1 MKFYTKLGDDGS
13 TSLYGGHRVMKDDIR
28 IEVSGDIDELNA
40 HIGLLSAMVE
50 GDVSEILDE
59 IQARLFIVGASMS
72 SMADGSWRVGKE
84 VKGESSLSDLE
95 LARLEQE
102 IDRLQA
108 AVPQLETFVLPGGSA
123 KAAQSHVCRTV
134 CRRVERRLVALS
146 RDVDVDALT
155 MRFVNRLSDY
165 FFSLALYLNFIEGYD
180 EKNSIL
186 LANNTKITIFAVETR
201 GIWLLRQKPN
211 EKWLRYNR

>member
-13 TSLYGGHRVMKDDIR
+13 TSLYGGRRVMKDDIR
-28 IEVSGDIDELNA
+28 IEVSGEIDELNA

-180 EKNSIL
+180 EKTLYYLQIIQNYY
-186 LANNTKITIFAVETR
+186 FAVETR

>member
-1 MKFYTKLGDDGS
+1 MKLYTKLGDDGS
-13 TSLYGGHRVMKDDIR
+13 TSLYGGRRVMKDDIR
-28 IEVSGDIDELNA
+28 IEVSGEIDELNA
-40 HIGLLSAMVE
+40 HIGLLSAMDE

-59 IQARLFIVGASMS
+59 IQARLCIVGASMS

-108 AVPQLETFVLPGGSA
+108 AVPQLDTFVLPGGCT

-180 EKNSIL
+180 EK
-186 LANNTKITIFAVETR
+186 KIYITC
-201 GIWLLRQKPN
+201 K
-211 EKWLRYNR
+211 

>member
-13 TSLYGGHRVMKDDIR
+13 TSLYGGRRVMKDDIR
-28 IEVSGDIDELNA
+28 IEVSGEIDELNA

-50 GDVSEILDE
+50 GDAIEMLNE
-59 IQARLFIVGASMS
+59 IQARLFIVGASLS
-72 SMADGSWRVGKE
+72 SVVVKGSWRVGKE
-84 VKGESSLSDLE
+84 VKGESSLSDIE
-95 LARLEQE
+95 LVRLEQE

-108 AVPQLETFVLPGGSA
+108 AVPQLDTFVLPGGSA

-146 RDVDVDALT
+146 RDVDVDVLT

-180 EKNSIL
+180 EKKL
-186 LANNTKITIFAVETR
+186 YITC
-201 GIWLLRQKPN
+201 K
-211 EKWLRYNR
+211 

>member
-1 MKFYTKLGDDGS
+1 MKLYTKLGDDGS
-13 TSLYGGHRVMKDDIR
+13 TSLYGGRRVMKDDIR
-28 IEVSGDIDELNA
+28 IEVSGEIDELNA

-84 VKGESSLSDLE
+84 VKGESSLSDIE
-95 LARLEQE
+95 LVRLEQE

-108 AVPQLETFVLPGGSA
+108 AVPQLETFVLPGGCTKS
-123 KAAQSHVCRTV
+123 AQSHVCRTV

-155 MRFVNRLSDY
+155 MQFVNRLSDY

-180 EKNSIL
+180 EKKL
-186 LANNTKITIFAVETR
+186 YITC
-201 GIWLLRQKPN
+201 K
-211 EKWLRYNR
+211 

>member
-1 MKFYTKLGDDGS
+1 MKLYTKLGDDGS
-13 TSLYGGHRVMKDDIR
+13 TSLYGGRRVMKDDIR
-28 IEVSGDIDELNA
+28 IEVSGEIDELNA

-50 GDVSEILDE
+50 GDAIEMLNE
-59 IQARLFIVGASMS
+59 IQARLFIVGASLS

-84 VKGESSLSDLE
+84 VHGKSCLSDVE

-108 AVPQLETFVLPGGSA
+108 AVPQLETFVLPGGCT

-180 EKNSIL
+180 EKKL
-186 LANNTKITIFAVETR
+186 YITC
-201 GIWLLRQKPN
+201 K
-211 EKWLRYNR
+211 

>member
-1 MKFYTKLGDDGS
+1 MKLYTKLGDDGS
-13 TSLYGGHRVMKDDIR
+13 TSLYGGRRVMKDDIR
-28 IEVSGDIDELNA
+28 IEVSGEIDELNA

-59 IQARLFIVGASMS
+59 IQARLFIVGASVS

-84 VKGESSLSDLE
+84 VKGESSLSDVE
-95 LARLEQE
+95 LSRLEQE

-108 AVPQLETFVLPGGSA
+108 AVPQLETFVLPGGCT

-155 MRFVNRLSDY
+155 MQFVNRLSDY
-165 FFSLALYLNFIEGYD
+165 FFCLALYLNFIEGYD
-180 EKNSIL
+180 EKKL
-186 LANNTKITIFAVETR
+186 YITC
-201 GIWLLRQKPN
+201 K
-211 EKWLRYNR
+211 

>member
-1 MKFYTKLGDDGS
+1 MKLYTKLGDDGS
-13 TSLYGGHRVMKDDIR
+13 TSLYGGRRVMKDDIR
-28 IEVSGDIDELNA
+28 IEVSGEIDELNA

-50 GDVSEILDE
+50 GDVSEILNE
-59 IQARLFIVGASMS
+59 IQTRLFIVGASMS

-84 VKGESSLSDLE
+84 VKGESSLSDVE

-108 AVPQLETFVLPGGSA
+108 AVPQLETFVLPGGCT

-180 EKNSIL
+180 EKKL
-186 LANNTKITIFAVETR
+186 YITC
-201 GIWLLRQKPN
+201 K
-211 EKWLRYNR
+211 

>member
-1 MKFYTKLGDDGS
+1 MKLYTKLGDDGS
-13 TSLYGGHRVMKDDIR
+13 TSLYGGRRVMKDDIR
-28 IEVSGDIDELNA
+28 IEVSGEIDELNA
-40 HIGLLSAMVE
+40 HIGLLSTMVE
-50 GDVSEILDE
+50 GDAIEMLNE
-59 IQARLFIVGASMS
+59 IQARLFIVGASLS
-72 SMADGSWRVGKE
+72 SAVVKSSWRVGKE
-84 VKGESSLSDLE
+84 VNGESSLSDIE

-108 AVPQLETFVLPGGSA
+108 VVPQLDTFVLPGGCTKS
-123 KAAQSHVCRTV
+123 AQSHVCRTV

-180 EKNSIL
+180 EKKTLYYLQIIQKL
-186 LANNTKITIFAVETR
+186 LFLQLKQEAC
-201 GIWLLRQKPN
+201 G
-211 EKWLRYNR
+211 YNPIVS

>member
-1 MKFYTKLGDDGS
+1 MKLYTKLGDDGS
-13 TSLYGGHRVMKDDIR
+13 TSLYGGRRVMKDDIR
-28 IEVSGDIDELNA
+28 IEVSGEIDELNA
-40 HIGLLSAMVE
+40 HIGLLSTMVE
-50 GDVSEILDE
+50 GDAIEMLNE

-84 VKGESSLSDLE
+84 VKGESSLSDVE

-108 AVPQLETFVLPGGSA
+108 AVPQLDTFVLPGGCTKS
-123 KAAQSHVCRTV
+123 AQSHVCRTV

-180 EKNSIL
+180 EKKL
-186 LANNTKITIFAVETR
+186 YITC
-201 GIWLLRQKPN
+201 K
-211 EKWLRYNR
+211 

>member
-13 TSLYGGHRVMKDDIR
+13 TSLYGGRRVMKDDIR
-28 IEVSGDIDELNA
+28 IEVSGEIDELNA

-50 GDVSEILDE
+50 GDVSEMLDE

-84 VKGESSLSDLE
+84 VKGESSLSDIE

-102 IDRLQA
+102 IDRLQS
-108 AVPQLETFVLPGGSA
+108 AVPQLDTFVLPGGCT

-165 FFSLALYLNFIEGYD
+165 FFSLSLYLNFIEGYD
-180 EKNSIL
+180 EKKL
-186 LANNTKITIFAVETR
+186 YITC
-201 GIWLLRQKPN
+201 K
-211 EKWLRYNR
+211 

>member
-1 MKFYTKLGDDGS
+1 MKLYTKLGDDGS
-13 TSLYGGHRVMKDDIR
+13 TSLYGGRRVMKDDIR
-28 IEVSGDIDELNA
+28 IEVSGEIDELNA

-72 SMADGSWRVGKE
+72 SMVDGSWRVGKE

-108 AVPQLETFVLPGGSA
+108 AVPQLDTFVLPGGCA

-155 MRFVNRLSDY
+155 MQFVNRLSDF

-180 EKNSIL
+180 EKKL
-186 LANNTKITIFAVETR
+186 YITC
-201 GIWLLRQKPN
+201 K
-211 EKWLRYNR
+211 

>member
-1 MKFYTKLGDDGS
+1 MKLYTKLGDDGS
-13 TSLYGGHRVMKDDIR
+13 TSLDGGHRVMKDDIR
-28 IEVSGDIDELNA
+28 IEVSGEIDELNA

-108 AVPQLETFVLPGGSA
+108 AVPQLETFVLHGGSA

-180 EKNSIL
+180 EKKL
-186 LANNTKITIFAVETR
+186 YITC
-201 GIWLLRQKPN
+201 K
-211 EKWLRYNR
+211 

>member
-28 IEVSGDIDELNA
+28 IEVSGEIDELNA

-84 VKGESSLSDLE
+84 VKGESSLSDLQ

-180 EKNSIL
+180 EKKL
-186 LANNTKITIFAVETR
+186 YITC
-201 GIWLLRQKPN
+201 K
-211 EKWLRYNR
+211 

>member
-1 MKFYTKLGDDGS
+1 MKLYTKLGDDGS
-13 TSLYGGHRVMKDDIR
+13 TSLYGGRRVMKDDIR
-28 IEVSGDIDELNA
+28 IEVSGEIDELNA
-40 HIGLLSAMVE
+40 HIGLLSAMVG
-50 GDVSEILDE
+50 GDAIEMLNE
-59 IQARLFIVGASMS
+59 IQARLFIVGASLS

-84 VKGESSLSDLE
+84 VKGESSLSDIE

-123 KAAQSHVCRTV
+123 KAARSHVCRTV

-180 EKNSIL
+180 EKKL
-186 LANNTKITIFAVETR
+186 YITC
-201 GIWLLRQKPN
+201 K
-211 EKWLRYNR
+211 

>member
-13 TSLYGGHRVMKDDIR
+13 TSLYGGRRVMKDDSR
-28 IEVSGDIDELNA
+28 IEVSGEIDELNA
-40 HIGLLSAMVE
+40 HIGLLSTMVE
-50 GDVSEILDE
+50 GDAIEMLNE

-72 SMADGSWRVGKE
+72 SMADGCWRVGKE
-84 VKGESSLSDLE
+84 VKGESSLSDIE

-180 EKNSIL
+180 EKKL
-186 LANNTKITIFAVETR
+186 YITC
-201 GIWLLRQKPN
+201 K
-211 EKWLRYNR
+211 

>member
-1 MKFYTKLGDDGS
+1 MKLYTKLGDDGS
-13 TSLYGGHRVMKDDIR
+13 TSLYGGRRVMKDDIR
-28 IEVSGDIDELNA
+28 IEVSGEIDELNA

-50 GDVSEILDE
+50 GDAIEMLNE
-59 IQARLFIVGASMS
+59 IQAKLFIVGASMS

-84 VKGESSLSDLE
+84 VKGESSLSDIE

-102 IDRLQA
+102 IDRLQS
-108 AVPQLETFVLPGGSA
+108 AVPQLDTFVLPGGCTKS
-123 KAAQSHVCRTV
+123 AQSHVCRTV

-180 EKNSIL
+180 EKKL
-186 LANNTKITIFAVETR
+186 YITC
-201 GIWLLRQKPN
+201 K
-211 EKWLRYNR
+211 

>member
-1 MKFYTKLGDDGS
+1 MKLYTKLGDDGS
-13 TSLYGGHRVMKDDIR
+13 TSLYGGRRVMKDDIR
-28 IEVSGDIDELNA
+28 IEVSGEIDELNA

-50 GDVSEILDE
+50 GDVAEILDE

-84 VKGESSLSDLE
+84 VKGESSLSDIE
-95 LARLEQE
+95 LVRLEQE

-108 AVPQLETFVLPGGSA
+108 AVPQLDTFVLPGGCTKS
-123 KAAQSHVCRTV
+123 AQSHVCRTV

-180 EKNSIL
+180 EKKL
-186 LANNTKITIFAVETR
+186 YITC
-201 GIWLLRQKPN
+201 K
-211 EKWLRYNR
+211 

>member
-1 MKFYTKLGDDGS
+1 MKLYTKLGDDGS
-13 TSLYGGHRVMKDDIR
+13 TSLYGGRRVMKDDIR
-28 IEVSGDIDELNA
+28 IEVSGEIDELNA

-84 VKGESSLSDLE
+84 VKGESSLSDIE
-95 LARLEQE
+95 LVRLEQE

-108 AVPQLETFVLPGGSA
+108 AVPQLETFVLPGGCTKS
-123 KAAQSHVCRTV
+123 AQSHVCRTV

-180 EKNSIL
+180 EKKL
-186 LANNTKITIFAVETR
+186 YITC
-201 GIWLLRQKPN
+201 K
-211 EKWLRYNR
+211 

>member
-1 MKFYTKLGDDGS
+1 MKLYTKLGDDGS

-28 IEVSGDIDELNA
+28 IEVIGEIDELNA
-40 HIGLLSAMVE
+40 HIGFLSAMVE

-165 FFSLALYLNFIEGYD
+165 FFSLALYLIFIEGYD
-180 EKNSIL
+180 EKKL
-186 LANNTKITIFAVETR
+186 YITC
-201 GIWLLRQKPN
+201 K
-211 EKWLRYNR
+211 

>member
-1 MKFYTKLGDDGS
+1 MKLYTKLGDDGS
-13 TSLYGGHRVMKDDIR
+13 TSLYGGRRVMKDDIR
-28 IEVSGDIDELNA
+28 IEVSGEIDELNA

-84 VKGESSLSDLE
+84 VKGESSLSDVE

-108 AVPQLETFVLPGGSA
+108 AVPQLDTFVLPGGCTKS
-123 KAAQSHVCRTV
+123 AQSHVCRTV

-180 EKNSIL
+180 EKKL
-186 LANNTKITIFAVETR
+186 YITC
-201 GIWLLRQKPN
+201 K
-211 EKWLRYNR
+211 

>member
-1 MKFYTKLGDDGS
+1 MKLYTKLGDDGS

-28 IEVSGDIDELNA
+28 IEVSGEIDELNA

-84 VKGESSLSDLE
+84 VKGESSLIDLE

-180 EKNSIL
+180 EKKL
-186 LANNTKITIFAVETR
+186 YITC
-201 GIWLLRQKPN
+201 K
-211 EKWLRYNR
+211 